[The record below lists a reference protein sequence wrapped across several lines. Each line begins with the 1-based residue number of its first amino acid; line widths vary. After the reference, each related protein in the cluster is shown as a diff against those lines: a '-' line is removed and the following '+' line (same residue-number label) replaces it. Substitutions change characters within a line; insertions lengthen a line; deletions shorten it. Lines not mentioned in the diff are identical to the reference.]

1 MLLLCYTGSDQEIR
15 RSGDM
20 IRKKHQSCLCQ
31 LPADFSFCA
40 KKKKLLKWSHR
51 HYFYFQCT
59 KGQGRDGEE
68 QAASR
73 TEATAFILL
82 THTGSLQAAQTAYLH
97 KTKVL
102 SVCRPQASRQSPNWR
117 QQNQGRAFLP
127 LHVATVESLQWLL
140 WSPFEHVI
148 MLLGCCYE

>member
-15 RSGDM
+15 KIWSERNINHAFVSY
-20 IRKKHQSCLCQ
+20 Q
-31 LPADFSFCA
+31 LTSVSVQR
-40 KKKKLLKWSHR
+40 KKKLLKWSHG

-117 QQNQGRAFLP
+117 QQKQGRAFLP

>member
-15 RSGDM
+15 RSDQKETSIM
-20 IRKKHQSCLCQ
+20 PLSATSWLQFLC
-31 LPADFSFCA
+31 
-40 KKKKLLKWSHR
+40 KEKKLLKWSHR

-117 QQNQGRAFLP
+117 QQKQGRAFLP
-127 LHVATVESLQWLL
+127 LHFATVESLQWFL

>member
-15 RSGDM
+15 KIWSERNINHAFVSY
-20 IRKKHQSCLCQ
+20 RLTSVSVQR
-31 LPADFSFCA
+31 
-40 KKKKLLKWSHR
+40 KKKLLKWSHR

-102 SVCRPQASRQSPNWR
+102 SVCRPQASRQSPNQR
-117 QQNQGRAFLP
+117 QQKQGRAFLP
-127 LHVATVESLQWLL
+127 LHFATVESLQWFL

-148 MLLGCCYE
+148 ILLGCCYE